1 MDPLFVTCFVPS
13 YLPAMF
19 GLPAEHGAS
28 GVLQILL
35 EDGRVLEVDVEDL
48 PRALIDLRERRAI
61 LSDDGCLSLDPLADA
76 HDPDRCLLLLRI
88 GTQGAEVGARTCSQ
102 AELDCALDR
111 AWAVIDDGAHAWGD
125 QDLLDALH
133 LPGGMWADHVPSSTA
148 ALSP

>member
-19 GLPAEHGAS
+19 GLPAEYGAM
-28 GVLQILL
+28 GVLQITLD
-35 EDGRVLEVDVEDL
+35 DGRVLEIDVEDL
-48 PRALIDLRERRAI
+48 PRALIELRERHAI
-61 LSDDGCLSLDPLADA
+61 VSDDGCLSVDPLPDLDA
-76 HDPDRCLLLLRI
+76 PDGCQLLLRI
-88 GTQGAEVGARTCSQ
+88 GADGAEVGARTCSQ